1 MNRISKICFI
11 VAVPGTAKAFLS
23 NHIEAL
29 SSRHLIYLVAN
40 MLNNSE
46 INIPGLTSITHVP
59 IIRGISIYK
68 DIRATYLLYKFLKKE
83 KFSAVHSVTPKAGL
97 LTAIA
102 AYIARVPVRIHIFT
116 GQVWATKTGFIRRLL
131 MLMDKIIV
139 RLNTDILVDGISQR
153 NFLIEKGILRKNQAT
168 VLGSGSISG
177 VDLIKFFPKPEV
189 RDEIRTQLGIQSDT
203 VVFSFMGRFNTDKG
217 INELFSAF
225 NSLCEINTNAFLLL
239 IGVDEEGMLSSLKN
253 YAHIEPGKNFHFYG
267 HTNSPESVLQSSD
280 VFCFPSYRE
289 GFGTSVL
296 EASALG
302 IPVIC
307 SDTYGVLD
315 AMVDN
320 VTGLRCK
327 TKDVASLFECMKRL
341 AEDNSLRKKLGNNG
355 RSRIIEEFSAERI
368 TNEWVKLYSNFV
380 KE

>member
-1 MNRISKICFI
+1 MNRMRKICFI
-11 VAVPGTAKAFLS
+11 VAAPGTAKAFLI

-40 MLNNSE
+40 MPNKSE
-46 INIPGLTSITHVP
+46 INIPGLTSTTPVP

-68 DIRATYLLYKFLKKE
+68 DIRATYLLYKFFKKE
-83 KFSAVHSVTPKAGL
+83 KFEAVHSVTPKAGL

-102 AYIARVPVRIHIFT
+102 AFIARVPNRIHIFT
-116 GQVWATKTGFIRRLL
+116 GQVWATKTGFMRKLL
-131 MLMDKIIV
+131 IIMDKIIV
-139 RLNTDILVDGISQR
+139 SLNTKILVDGISQR
-153 NFLIEKGILRKNQAT
+153 NFLIEEGILRKNQAT

-177 VDLIKFFPKPEV
+177 VDLIKFSPKPEV
-189 RDEIRTQLGIQSDT
+189 RDEIRNQLGIQRDM
-203 VVFSFMGRFNTDKG
+203 VVFSFMGRLNTDKG

-225 NSLCEINTNAFLLL
+225 NSLCEIKTHAFLLL

-253 YAHIEPGKNFHFYG
+253 YTHIEPGKNFHFYG
-267 HTNSPESVLQSSD
+267 HTNSPESVLQASD

-320 VTGLRCK
+320 VTGLRCV
-327 TKDVASLFECMKRL
+327 TKDTESLYHQMKKL
-341 AEDNSLRKKLGNNG
+341 AENPILRAELGNNG
-355 RSRIIEEFSAERI
+355 RKRVIEHFSGEVI
-368 TNEWVKLYSNFV
+368 SNAWLQFYNDLTL
-380 KE
+380 K